1 MKTRHFLVL
10 AVVLAVAL
18 PLGAQDW
25 KGRGRLVGMVT
36 NVEGTPLEGVEV
48 RLDNPDRGGGTTVTT
63 DEDGK
68 WGLGGIVAGTWNIDF
83 TFEGYLPKAISVSL
97 PSETT
102 RLPRIKT
109 ELEVAGPKGATL
121 ETVQALDGAEAAY
134 KKGRYA
140 EARTEFQKLLP
151 ELPDYAV
158 TIHQRIGLCYIGEKE
173 YAKALDELDIVLA
186 AEPDNHQIRAIA
198 AQAALEGQ
206 LLDRGREYLAALD
219 NAQIGNADTLFN
231 IGVNFLNAG
240 HIEDSMEWFG
250 RTIETDPGYVDAY
263 YRRALGYLGQG
274 KNAEARA
281 DFEKVLELD
290 PNGTMADNARK
301 VLEQATGQ
309 AEAEPPQ

>member
-1 MKTRHFLVL
+1 MKLRHFFALV
-10 AVVLAVAL
+10 VILAVAL
-18 PLGAQDW
+18 PLAAQDW
-25 KGRGRLVGMVT
+25 KGRGRLVGKVT
-36 NVEGTPLEGVEV
+36 DLEGTPLEGVEV

-83 TFEGYLPKAISVSL
+83 TFEGYLPKAISVML
-97 PSETT
+97 PSEST
-102 RLPRIKT
+102 RLPRIAT

-121 ETVQALDGAEAAY
+121 ETVQALDGAEAAF
-134 KKGRYA
+134 KEGRYA
-140 EARTEFQKLLP
+140 EARTEFQELLP

-173 YAKALDELDIVLA
+173 YEKALDELDMVLA
-186 AEPDNHQIRAIA
+186 AEPENHQIRAIA

-206 LLDRGREYLAALD
+206 LLDRGREYLNALE

-240 HIEDSMEWFG
+240 QVEDSIAWFG
-250 RTIETDPGYVDAY
+250 RTLEVDPEHVDAC

-274 KNAEARA
+274 KIDEARA
-281 DFEKVLELD
+281 DFEKVVELQPD
-290 PNGTMADNARK
+290 GVMAENARK
-301 VLEQATGQ
+301 ALQQTA
-309 AEAEPPQ
+309 AEPHQQQ